1 MEVEKLKYLRDQIKE
16 LEKDEHFE
24 ILRIIR
30 ENSENKFTENNN
42 GVFINMNKLPDSVI
56 YEMESFLEF
65 SNENNKMLNQR
76 DSKII
81 NNVI

>member
-1 MEVEKLKYLRDQIKE
+1 
-16 LEKDEHFE
+16 
-24 ILRIIR
+24 
-30 ENSENKFTENNN
+30 
-42 GVFINMNKLPDSVI
+42 MNKLPDSVI

>member
-30 ENSENKFTENNN
+30 ENNENKFTENNN
-42 GVFINMNKLPDSVI
+42 GIFINMNKLDFTTLDKV
-56 YEMESFLEF
+56 EQFLEF
-65 SNENNKMLNQR
+65 SRKNKLNFDNESTFEN
-76 DSKII
+76 
-81 NNVI
+81 

>member
-16 LEKDEHFE
+16 LENDEHFE

-42 GVFINMNKLPDSVI
+42 GIFINMNKLDFTTLDKV
-56 YEMESFLEF
+56 EQFLEF
-65 SNENNKMLNQR
+65 SRKNKLNFDNESTFEN
-76 DSKII
+76 
-81 NNVI
+81 

>member
-42 GVFINMNKLPDSVI
+42 GIFINMNKLDFTTLDKV
-56 YEMESFLEF
+56 EQFLEF
-65 SNENNKMLNQR
+65 SRKNKLNFDNESTFEN
-76 DSKII
+76 
-81 NNVI
+81 

>member
-1 MEVEKLKYLRDQIKE
+1 MINLNKLKLIKE
-16 LEKDEHFE
+16 KIESLDKNEHRE
-24 ILRIIR
+24 ILKIVKKY
-30 ENSENKFTENNN
+30 NCKFTENNN
-42 GVFINMNKLPDSVI
+42 GIFINMNKLPDSVI

>member
-42 GVFINMNKLPDSVI
+42 GIFINMNKLDFTTLDKV
-56 YEMESFLEF
+56 EQFLEISRKNKLNF
-65 SNENNKMLNQR
+65 DNESTFEN
-76 DSKII
+76 
-81 NNVI
+81 